1 MSPEVKHRGG
11 WGIDKVQSSLS
22 VVCVAGSLG
31 KDWEGVNAV
40 SLSQMER
47 GALKIFSVACLIL
60 GIGKLRPRE
69 LSDLIKLTEVIRDRL
84 RLWTLQ
90 RSH

>member
-1 MSPEVKHRGG
+1 MSPEVKHREG

-47 GALKIFSVACLIL
+47 GAPDDF
-60 GIGKLRPRE
+60 
-69 LSDLIKLTEVIRDRL
+69 
-84 RLWTLQ
+84 
-90 RSH
+90 